1 MTKIKIDHARILNVY
16 LSRMT
21 MADIDNISAANKR
34 WTHAVMN
41 YSNSEQLKAQAG
53 FYAAVCNSVNNL
65 IAHDVQNIE
74 FVIDEETT

>member
-1 MTKIKIDHARILNVY
+1 MTKIKIDHARILNAY

-21 MADIDNISAANKR
+21 LADIDNISAANKR
-34 WTHAVMN
+34 WTYAAMN
-41 YSNSEQLKAQAG
+41 CSSSEQLKAQAG